1 MLTCCSKHWLS
12 GGNNL
17 DDVVISIKN
26 AVVSY
31 REDVALQGIS
41 LEVKQGEFIGIIG
54 PNGAGKTTLLTVI
67 NGLGKLVQG
76 QALVLGLPVNKGNSI
91 KLRKRIGYVAQAE
104 NIDPRLPI
112 NVRETVM
119 VGHYGQLGLLHQP
132 TRAHRE
138 SVDKA
143 LDMVGIAHLSQRP
156 IGHLSGGEYQRAAIA
171 RALVQQPDIF
181 LLDEPTA
188 SIDEQAQWEILKLI
202 QLIHSEGHMT
212 TLFVTHD
219 LRILPSICQRLVLMK
234 GGKIWQEG
242 SPDLMLTEKVLS
254 QLYGV
259 PVSISGKP
267 EIMPAE
273 VISRRKHSNLTKED
287 IC

>member
-1 MLTCCSKHWLS
+1 MD
-12 GGNNL
+12 N
-17 DDVVISIKN
+17 VVISIKD

-31 REDVALQGIS
+31 REDVALQGVS
-41 LEVKQGEFIGIIG
+41 LEVRRGEFIGIIG

-76 QALVLGLPVNKGNSI
+76 QALVLGLSVNERNGI
-91 KLRKRIGYVAQAE
+91 KLRRRIGYVAQVE

-119 VGHYGQLGLLHQP
+119 VGCYGRLGLLHRP
-132 TRAHRE
+132 TWAQWE
-138 SVDKA
+138 SVDKM

-171 RALVQQPDIF
+171 RALVQQPEIF

-188 SIDEQAQWEILKLI
+188 SIDERAQWEILNLI
-202 QLIHSEGHMT
+202 QLIHRECRMT

-219 LRILPSICQRLVLMK
+219 LRQLPSICQRLILMK
-234 GGKIWQEG
+234 EGKIWQQG
-242 SPDLMLTEKVLS
+242 SPESMLNREILS
-254 QLYGV
+254 QLYGA
-259 PVSISGKP
+259 PISSP
-267 EIMPAE
+267 
-273 VISRRKHSNLTKED
+273 TKSGVV
-287 IC
+287 C

>member
-1 MLTCCSKHWLS
+1 M
-12 GGNNL
+12 
-17 DDVVISIKN
+17 DDVVISIKD

-31 REDVALQGIS
+31 REDVALQGVS
-41 LEVKQGEFIGIIG
+41 LEVHRGEFVGVIG

-76 QALVLGLPVNKGNSI
+76 QALALGLPVNGGNGI
-91 KLRKRIGYVAQAE
+91 RLRRRIGYVAQVA

-119 VGHYGQLGLLHQP
+119 VGCYGRLGLFRRP
-132 TRAHRE
+132 TPTQWE
-138 SVDKA
+138 NVDRV

-171 RALVQQPDIF
+171 RALVQQPEIF

-188 SIDEQAQWEILKLI
+188 SIDERTQWEILDLI
-202 QLIHSEGHMT
+202 QLIHREYHMT

-219 LRILPSICQRLVLMK
+219 LRQLPSICQRLILMK
-234 GGKIWQEG
+234 EGRIWQQGDPE
-242 SPDLMLTEKVLS
+242 SMLNKEILN

-259 PVSISGKP
+259 PISVP
-267 EIMPAE
+267 TEIAR
-273 VISRRKHSNLTKED
+273 S
-287 IC
+287 